1 LRIYVGNFPY
11 EMSEQEIQE
20 TFSAHGQVEEVA
32 IVRDRDT
39 GRSRGFAFVEM
50 PSSDEAQAAIAALNG
65 KDVAGRSMTVNE
77 ARPRAERGPGGGG
90 GGGSRGP
97 RW

>member
-1 LRIYVGNFPY
+1 MRIYVGNFPY

-50 PSSDEAQAAIAALNG
+50 PASDEAQAAIASLNG
-65 KDVAGRSMTVNE
+65 KEIGGRSITVNE

-90 GGGSRGP
+90 GRGP

>member
-1 LRIYVGNFPY
+1 
-11 EMSEQEIQE
+11 MSEQEIQE

-50 PSSDEAQAAIAALNG
+50 PASDEAQAAIASLNG
-65 KDVAGRSMTVNE
+65 KEIGGRSITVNE

-90 GGGSRGP
+90 GGGGRGP

>member
-1 LRIYVGNFPY
+1 
-11 EMSEQEIQE
+11 MSEQEIQE

-50 PSSDEAQAAIAALNG
+50 PASDEAQAAIAALNG
-65 KDVAGRSMTVNE
+65 KEVGGRSITVNE

-90 GGGSRGP
+90 RGP

>member
-1 LRIYVGNFPY
+1 
-11 EMSEQEIQE
+11 MSEQEIQE

-50 PSSDEAQAAIAALNG
+50 PASDEAQAAIASLNG
-65 KDVAGRSMTVNE
+65 KEIGGRSITVNE

-90 GGGSRGP
+90 GRGP

>member
-1 LRIYVGNFPY
+1 MRIYVGNFPY

-50 PSSDEAQAAIAALNG
+50 PASDEAQAAIAALNG
-65 KDVAGRSMTVNE
+65 KEMGGRSITVNE

-90 GGGSRGP
+90 GRSP

>member
-1 LRIYVGNFPY
+1 
-11 EMSEQEIQE
+11 MSEQEIQE

-50 PSSDEAQAAIAALNG
+50 PASDEAQAAIATLNG
-65 KDVAGRSMTVNE
+65 KEMGGRSITVNE

-90 GGGSRGP
+90 RSP

>member
-1 LRIYVGNFPY
+1 MRIYVGNFPY

-50 PSSDEAQAAIAALNG
+50 PASDEAQAAIATLNG
-65 KDVAGRSMTVNE
+65 KEMGGRSITVNE

-90 GGGSRGP
+90 RSP